1 MGKFISPAKILRGQ
15 ALTIVFCS
23 VISLNSCQNNESGKT
38 DKTSSS
44 DDAITFARK
53 IYGDNVYLL
62 IRGDLNSNGKP
73 DALAVIINKQIDEMR
88 YWIQRG
94 GIIEKT
100 DEGWKLILRMDDRVS
115 STKSV
120 LNEIPETRYGY
131 ILSFSMEK
139 NPVTLKAAASDAKGQ
154 ASSEEFVFK
163 WDELNNTYMIQ
174 KNDSSS
180 P

>member
-1 MGKFISPAKILRGQ
+1 MGKFIFLIAIFIC
-15 ALTIVFCS
+15 TM
-23 VISLNSCQNNESGKT
+23 SLISCQNNESVKKT
-38 DKTSSS
+38 DKSSSS
-44 DDAITFARK
+44 DDAMSFARK

-73 DALAVIINKQIDEMR
+73 DALAVVINKQLDEMR

-94 GIIEKT
+94 GVIENT
-100 DEGWKLILRMDDRVS
+100 DDGWKLILRMDDRVS
-115 STKSV
+115 STKSM

-139 NPVTLKAAASDAKGQ
+139 NPVTLKAATSDAKGQ
-154 ASSEEFVFK
+154 ALSEEFVFK
-163 WDELNNTYMIQ
+163 WDELDNTYMIQ
-174 KNDSSS
+174 KNESSS